1 MVRGFSLSLRRYIL
15 IALLVMGTV
24 VISGFSVLAMMNF
37 FAGMD
42 GVMRGNMIAAA
53 REIQV
58 EPGKPKEVLSFIVA
72 ADWKDFPDSVKTK
85 FNPDKLRPFHLHKA
99 VERSFIFFRPSS
111 AVFVVKI
118 SDRHGRY
125 PDRYVAQVFDSLK
138 LDDEPEFM
146 ISHEGW
152 SMLLG
157 LGVLVLFAGVL
168 MILLRSVSRPVERLR
183 LWAQGLNEQTLEQPV
198 PEFKYQELN
207 ELAGIVHSSL
217 QHVREGLVREREFVS
232 HASHELRTPIAVIRS
247 SVELLHKL
255 EEKGPSKGANAI
267 RRIDHASH
275 TMTDLTETLLWLSR
289 QDHDELAVSDIQP
302 GGMLSALVQDLQYLL
317 TGKQVNVE
325 LATDEAV
332 CSISPT
338 ALRIVCGNLIRNA
351 FQHTQS
357 GTVTISQSGHTLTIV
372 NREDDAEQC
381 DDPAGND
388 ELGYGLGLELV
399 KRVTAKLG
407 WTYQHRFTADGCE
420 VSIVLNS

>member
-42 GVMRGNMIAAA
+42 GVMRGTMVDAA
-53 REIQV
+53 RQTRV
-58 EPGKPKEVLSFIVA
+58 EPGKPQEVLSYIIA
-72 ADWKDFPDSVKTK
+72 ADWNDLPESVKSK
-85 FNPDKLRPFHLHKA
+85 FNPDTLRPFHLYKE
-99 VERSFIFFRPSS
+99 VERSFIFFRPTS
-111 AVFVVKI
+111 AMFVVKVA
-118 SDRHGRY
+118 DRRGIH
-125 PDRYVAQVFDSLK
+125 PDRYVAQVFGSLQ
-138 LDDEPEFM
+138 LEDEPRY
-146 ISHEGW
+146 ILSHEGW

-157 LGVLVLFAGVL
+157 LVVLVLFAGVL
-168 MILLRSVSRPVERLR
+168 MILLRSVSKPVERLR
-183 LWAQGLNEQTLEQPV
+183 LWALGLNEHTLEQPV

-255 EEKGPSKGANAI
+255 EEKGPSKGGNAI

-289 QDHDELAVSDIQP
+289 QDHDDLVISEIQP
-302 GGMLSALVQDLQYLL
+302 GKMLSTLVQDLQYLL
-317 TGKQVNVE
+317 TGKQVEVE
-325 LATDEAV
+325 LAIDDEV
-332 CSISPT
+332 CSIPPT

-357 GTVTISQSGHTLTIV
+357 GTVTIRQCGQTLTIN
-372 NREDDAEQC
+372 NRENNIDQC
-381 DDPAGND
+381 DDPTSGN
-388 ELGYGLGLELV
+388 ELGYGLGLDLV
-399 KRVTAKLG
+399 KRVTAKLE
-407 WTYQHRFTADGCE
+407 WTYQHRFTSDGCE
-420 VSIVLNS
+420 VSIVLS